1 MDAAAYEFHNLTF
14 SEVSA
19 DLAEFWKG
27 LREINP
33 SARMILTVSPV
44 PLIATY
50 EQQSALVSTTY
61 SKAVLRSAVEH
72 ITRTQPQVAHFLS
85 YEVIT
90 GNYAGNA
97 CFEDDLRTVRAE
109 GVAHVMS
116 LFLRHYAGQDGPVSA
131 KAPPQARETRAIPD
145 DDKFLR
151 LASIVCDEARLDP
164 DAPLPHRGTSG

>member
-1 MDAAAYEFHNLTF
+1 FPLAPGVAGGRMDAAAYEFHNLTF

-61 SKAVLRSAVEH
+61 SKACCDPPSS
-72 ITRTQPQVAHFLS
+72 TSP
-85 YEVIT
+85 
-90 GNYAGNA
+90 GPNPK
-97 CFEDDLRTVRAE
+97 LRTFPR
-109 GVAHVMS
+109 M
-116 LFLRHYAGQDGPVSA
+116 
-131 KAPPQARETRAIPD
+131 K
-145 DDKFLR
+145 
-151 LASIVCDEARLDP
+151 
-164 DAPLPHRGTSG
+164 